1 MSLWPELKKL
11 QQGTW
16 VDLTHPL
23 TNDSP
28 YWAGIPEGSVELC
41 KTVFDYDE
49 EMLSCRI
56 HTYKFPGQFGTHVDF
71 PSHFTPGKVGS
82 EAYGVEQ
89 MAMPLC
95 VIDLTG
101 KVAAEVGYPVIVKAA
116 AGGGGRGMR
125 VAWRPGDMAD
135 AMSAARIAVKPPM
148 QATTSCASGVM
159 ANSGVQRATR

>member
-49 EMLSCRI
+49 EMLSCR
-56 HTYKFPGQFGTHVDF
+56 VD
-71 PSHFTPGKVGS
+71 
-82 EAYGVEQ
+82 
-89 MAMPLC
+89 
-95 VIDLTG
+95 
-101 KVAAEVGYPVIVKAA
+101 
-116 AGGGGRGMR
+116 
-125 VAWRPGDMAD
+125 
-135 AMSAARIAVKPPM
+135 
-148 QATTSCASGVM
+148 
-159 ANSGVQRATR
+159 VQ